1 MNIELEGS
9 TLVLD
14 SLQRLAL
21 RDAAGA
27 TAQVKS
33 GELWITLENDRRD
46 ILLASGDSWTID
58 RDGLT
63 LVQAEVPSTIVLRD
77 APKRLSWLNRVAAAI
92 GHWIESRSRLVPTPY
107 Y

>member
-1 MNIELEGS
+1 MNITLEGS

-14 SLQRLAL
+14 SLQRIAL

-77 APKRLSWLNRVAAAI
+77 APTRLSWLARAAAAI
-92 GHWIESRSRLVPTPY
+92 EHWIESRSRLVPTPY